1 VNSSPPVAQPGA
13 SETEK
18 PDPTL
23 TDPLVRS
30 SMREALLVTAI
41 WFIAGTW
48 SISVCYLMGYNRSV
62 ESLKLVFG
70 FPDWIFWGI
79 VIPWMTCTVVSIL
92 FGLIFIRDGELGQDL
107 ENADDLG
114 LGG

>member
-1 VNSSPPVAQPGA
+1 VNSSPSVAQPGA
-13 SETEK
+13 SESETS
-18 PDPTL
+18 DPAF

-30 SMREALLVTAI
+30 SIREALMVTAI
-41 WFIAGTW
+41 WLIAGTW

-62 ESLKLVFG
+62 ESLKLVLG

-79 VIPWMTCTVVSIL
+79 VIPWTTCTVASIL
-92 FGLIFIRDGELGQDL
+92 FGLIFIRDGDLGQDL